1 MTNRGRV
8 ATPVVLLILGIYA
21 ISVAPAAAGLL
32 ETFDKSLRTTKDV
45 TAVFTQ
51 TRHSPLLEEPIEAD
65 GKLWIRFPGDV
76 RFEYETPDPMTLL
89 KHADTTWL
97 YVPAL
102 EQVQK
107 SRASAAGVPMGWIL
121 GSSVEELKEEATI
134 EVSGDHI
141 VVRPLPENPGPWQ
154 RIEISYG
161 SAKGFPSRYTI
172 YEESGE
178 VVDIRLR
185 QVKRNTGVK
194 AGRFSAEW
202 PPGIEIITLGE

>member
-102 EQVQK
+102 EQV
-107 SRASAAGVPMGWIL
+107 
-121 GSSVEELKEEATI
+121 
-134 EVSGDHI
+134 
-141 VVRPLPENPGPWQ
+141 
-154 RIEISYG
+154 IEISYG